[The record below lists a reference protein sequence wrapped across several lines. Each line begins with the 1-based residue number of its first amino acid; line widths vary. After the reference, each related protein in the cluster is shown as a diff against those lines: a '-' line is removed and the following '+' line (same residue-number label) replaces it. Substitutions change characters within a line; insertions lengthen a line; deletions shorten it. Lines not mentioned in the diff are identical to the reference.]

1 MRYWGAVPEA
11 GNWVRVVVAE
21 DRLHTA
27 FLDGNQRRRWGD
39 TNMKKTKDPKLLIH
53 YYSDTDTLV
62 LRNEMPAG
70 YGQTVAE
77 NVTASQN
84 RDGDVTGV
92 TIEHASELLRPYLFP
107 DSEGSKDLK
116 HAVTSSDVEEN

>member
-1 MRYWGAVPEA
+1 
-11 GNWVRVVVAE
+11 
-21 DRLHTA
+21 
-27 FLDGNQRRRWGD
+27 
-39 TNMKKTKDPKLLIH
+39 MKKAKDPKLLIH

-70 YGQTVAE
+70 HGQTVAE

-92 TIEHASELLRPYLFP
+92 TIEHAAELLRPYLFP
-107 DSEGSKDLK
+107 DGAESKDFK
-116 HAVTSSDVEEN
+116 QAGPSSEVEETGLAATNEKAG

>member
-1 MRYWGAVPEA
+1 
-11 GNWVRVVVAE
+11 
-21 DRLHTA
+21 
-27 FLDGNQRRRWGD
+27 
-39 TNMKKTKDPKLLIH
+39 MKKAKDPKLLIH

-77 NVTASQN
+77 HVTASQN

-92 TIEHASELLRPYLFP
+92 TIEHAAELLRPYLFP
-107 DSEGSKDLK
+107 DGEESKDFKHAEPSSEGEETRLSATKEK
-116 HAVTSSDVEEN
+116 VE